1 MLNRFFVFLLV
12 VVMCFLSAACSKN
25 DNKDTGSM
33 DNGNDLP
40 STSDWYN
47 DEAYDIDAFLK
58 PVWRSREI
66 YHESVLFIGDEEKT
80 LLYKPDEILSV
91 RSYDLKTV
99 YKNET
104 DYVLTKDGKL
114 KRTENSG
121 IPVSDIEEFFPLNGG
136 SLKIG
141 VKNGHLP
148 NGLTGERYVWL
159 GSDQIITAKQAVVTY
174 CHSEVFD
181 GDAPESQT
189 RKFTSFLNKQNNKSD
204 SVCIQFWGDSIT
216 WGADASGNENRGEG
230 KYAPFMPGWPEMVTS
245 FLERSYNKDIK
256 YINTAVGG
264 YSVNDGLTKYST
276 AVAPYKSDLLVLG
289 FGMNDAGMSPSDY
302 FGTTKEIVDNYLS
315 DNPDSCVLLVSPMY
329 PNPDCEW
336 SGNQPFFEAQLE
348 RLSMG
353 YTNVGV
359 AKVTNMHNWIMQKK
373 SYQDTTS
380 NNINHPND
388 FLCRIYAQTVLY
400 SIIGDEYYDFFK

>member
-1 MLNRFFVFLLV
+1 
-12 VVMCFLSAACSKN
+12 
-25 DNKDTGSM
+25 
-33 DNGNDLP
+33 
-40 STSDWYN
+40 
-47 DEAYDIDAFLK
+47 
-58 PVWRSREI
+58 
-66 YHESVLFIGDEEKT
+66 
-80 LLYKPDEILSV
+80 
-91 RSYDLKTV
+91 
-99 YKNET
+99 
-104 DYVLTKDGKL
+104 
-114 KRTENSG
+114 
-121 IPVSDIEEFFPLNGG
+121 
-136 SLKIG
+136 
-141 VKNGHLP
+141 
-148 NGLTGERYVWL
+148 
-159 GSDQIITAKQAVVTY
+159 
-174 CHSEVFD
+174 
-181 GDAPESQT
+181 
-189 RKFTSFLNKQNNKSD
+189 
-204 SVCIQFWGDSIT
+204 
-216 WGADASGNENRGEG
+216 
-230 KYAPFMPGWPEMVTS
+230 MVTS